1 MSPAYD
7 IIIVGGGIMGSSAA
21 YHLLSL
27 EPNLAL
33 AIVEKDPLYTHASTP
48 LSLGGIRIQFT
59 LKENILI
66 SLYAQEAYSR
76 FEEEMAVEG
85 EKPFINYR
93 KEGYLF
99 LIEETGRAAAEAA
112 LTFQRQMGGEVEWWT
127 PEKIQARYPILSMDG
142 FCGGTFGLR
151 DGYLDPYAVLMG
163 YRAKAKSLGAEFR
176 TDTVTEMLRSQSSIE
191 GVRLQSGAELKAG
204 AVVNAAGAWAG
215 AVARTA
221 GVDLP
226 VVPIKRQVFAF
237 KPAIPVS
244 ESLPL
249 VIYPSDLYFRPE
261 TGGVILT
268 GKSLKE
274 DPITFDLSWQKERFE
289 EIIWPELARF
299 VPSFESLKLIRG
311 WAGLYE
317 TNLLDHNAIIGPWP
331 ELEGLFLI
339 NGFSGHGVQQAPAA
353 GRYLAEL
360 ILHRTPALQLSCFSP
375 RRILENRPLLEI
387 GVV

>member
-1 MSPAYD
+1 MSFAYD
-7 IIIVGGGIMGSSAA
+7 LIVVGGGIMGTSSA

-27 EPNLAL
+27 EPGLKVAV
-33 AIVEKDPLYTHASTP
+33 VEKDPLYTYASTP

-66 SLYAQEAYSR
+66 SLYAQEAYGR

-93 KEGYLF
+93 REGYLF
-99 LIEETGRAAAEAA
+99 PIEEAGRKAAEAA
-112 LTFQRQMGGEVEWWT
+112 LSFQRQLGAEAEWWD
-127 PEKIQARYPILSMDG
+127 PDKIRARYPILSTEG
-142 FCGGTFGLR
+142 FCGATFGPR

-176 TDTVTEMLRSQSSIE
+176 VDEVTEILRLGGRAA
-191 GVRLQSGAELKAG
+191 GVRLKSCPDLKAG

-221 GVDLP
+221 EVDLP
-226 VVPIKRQVFAF
+226 VVPTRRQVFAF
-237 KPAIPVS
+237 KPATPVG

-261 TGGVILT
+261 TGGLILA

-274 DPITFDLSWQKERFE
+274 DPVTFDLSWQKERFE
-289 EIIWPELARF
+289 EIIWPELAQA
-299 VPSFESLKLIRG
+299 VPAFESLKLVRG

-317 TNLLDHNAIIGPWP
+317 MNLFDHNGIIGPWP
-331 ELEGLFLI
+331 ELQGFYLI
-339 NGFSGHGVQQAPAA
+339 NGFSGHGIQQAPAA
-353 GRYLAEL
+353 GRHLAEL
-360 ILHRTPALQLSCFSP
+360 ILGKTPSLDLSRLGP
-375 RRILENRPLLEI
+375 KRILENHPLPEI

>member
-1 MSPAYD
+1 MSPALD
-7 IIIVGGGIMGSSAA
+7 LIIVGGGIMGTSTA
-21 YHLLSL
+21 YHLLSFDPGL
-27 EPNLAL
+27 KLAV
-33 AIVEKDPLYTHASTP
+33 VEKDPLYTSASTP
-48 LSLGGIRIQFT
+48 LSLGGVRIQFS

-76 FEEEMAVEG
+76 FEEEMMVGG
-85 EKPFINYR
+85 EKPCINYR

-99 LIEETGRAAAEAA
+99 PIEESGRAAAEAA
-112 LTFQRQMGGEVEWWT
+112 LSFQREMGCEVEWWT
-127 PEKIQARYPILSMDG
+127 PEKIRSRYPILSTEG
-142 FCGGTFGLR
+142 FCGGTFGPR

-176 TDTVTEMLRSQSSIE
+176 ADEVTEILRFRDRTE
-191 GVRLQSGAELKAG
+191 GVRLKSGKDLKAG

-215 AVARTA
+215 VLARTA

-226 VVPIKRQVFAF
+226 VEPIRRQVFAF
-237 KPAIPVS
+237 KPGTPVGT
-244 ESLPL
+244 SLPL

-261 TGGVILT
+261 TGGLILA

-274 DPITFDLSWQKERFE
+274 DPVTFDLSWQKERFE
-289 EIIWPELARF
+289 EIIWPELARV
-299 VPSFESLKLIRG
+299 VPAFESLKLVRG

-317 TNLLDHNAIIGPWP
+317 MNQFDHNGIIGPWP
-331 ELEGLFLI
+331 ELKGFYLI

-353 GRYLAEL
+353 GRHLAEL
-360 ILHRTPALQLSCFSP
+360 ILGKRPSLDLSRLGP
-375 RRILENRPLLEI
+375 GRILENRPLPEI

>member
-7 IIIVGGGIMGSSAA
+7 LIIVGGGIMGTSTA

-27 EPNLAL
+27 QPNLNL
-33 AIVEKDPLYTHASTP
+33 AVVEKDPLYTYASTP
-48 LSLGGIRIQFT
+48 LSLGGIRVQFS

-66 SLYAQEAYSR
+66 SLYAQEAYGR
-76 FEEEMAVEG
+76 FEEEMAVGE

-99 LIEETGRAAAEAA
+99 FIEDSGRAAAEDA
-112 LTFQRQMGGEVEWWT
+112 LTLQKQMGGGAEWWS
-127 PEKIQARYPILSMDG
+127 PEKIQARFPILSTEG
-142 FCGGTFGLR
+142 FCGGTFGPR

-163 YRAKAKSLGAEFR
+163 YRAKAKSLGAEIR
-176 TDTVTEMLRSQSSIE
+176 PDEVLEILRSQDRIE
-191 GVRLQSGAELKAG
+191 GVRLKSGSELKAG

-221 GVDLP
+221 GVNLP
-226 VVPIKRQVFAF
+226 VVPIQRQVFAF
-237 KPAIPVS
+237 KPATPVG

-249 VIYPSDLYFRPE
+249 IIYPSDLYFRPE
-261 TGGVILT
+261 TGGLILV

-274 DPITFDLSWQKERFE
+274 DPVTFDLSWQKERFE
-289 EIIWPELARF
+289 EIIWPELARV
-299 VPSFESLKLIRG
+299 VPAFESLKLVRG

-317 TNLLDHNAIIGPWP
+317 TNLLDHNGIIGPWP
-331 ELEGLFLI
+331 ELKGFYLI

-353 GRYLAEL
+353 GRHLAEL
-360 ILHRTPALQLSCFSP
+360 ILSKTPSLDLSRLSP
-375 RRILENRPLLEI
+375 QRILEGRPLREE

>member
-1 MSPAYD
+1 MD
-7 IIIVGGGIMGSSAA
+7 DVIIVGGGIMGSSVA
-21 YHLLSL
+21 YHLLSF
-27 EPNLAL
+27 EPHLKL
-33 AIVEKDPLYTHASTP
+33 TVVEKDPLYAFASTP
-48 LSLGGIRIQFT
+48 LSLGGIRVQFS

-66 SLYAQEAYSR
+66 SLYAQEAFSR
-76 FEEEMAVEG
+76 FEEEMAVGE

-99 LIEETGRAAAEAA
+99 LIEDSGRAAAEAA
-112 LTFQRQMGGEVEWWT
+112 LNSQKQMGGDVEWWP
-127 PEKIQARYPILSMDG
+127 PEKIQARFPILSAEG
-142 FCGGTFGLR
+142 FCGGTFGPR

-176 TDTVTEMLRSQSSIE
+176 PDEVSEILRSPNRIE
-191 GVRLQSGAELKAG
+191 GVRMKSSSELKAG

-226 VVPIKRQVFAF
+226 VVPIRRQVFAF
-237 KPAIPVS
+237 KPATPVG

-261 TGGVILT
+261 TGGLILA

-289 EIIWPELARF
+289 EVIWPELARF
-299 VPSFESLKLIRG
+299 VPSFESLKLVRG

-317 TNLLDHNAIIGPWP
+317 TNLLDQNGIIGPWP
-331 ELEGLFLI
+331 ELKGFYLI

-353 GRYLAEL
+353 GRHLAEL
-360 ILHRTPALQLSCFSP
+360 ILGKTSSLDLSRLGP
-375 RRILENRPLLEI
+375 QRILENQPLPEI

>member
-7 IIIVGGGIMGSSAA
+7 LIIVGGGIMGTSTA
-21 YHLLSL
+21 YHLLCF
-27 EPNLAL
+27 EPAL
-33 AIVEKDPLYTHASTP
+33 RVAVVEKDPLYTYASTP
-48 LSLGGIRIQFT
+48 LSLGGIRIQFS

-66 SLYAQEAYSR
+66 SMYGREAFSR
-76 FEEEMAVEG
+76 FEEEMAVGG

-99 LIEETGRAAAEAA
+99 LIEESGRTAAETA
-112 LTFQRQMGGEVEWWT
+112 LALQKQMGGEAEWWA
-127 PEKIQARYPILSMDG
+127 PEKIRARFPILSTEG
-142 FCGGTFGLR
+142 FCGGTFGPR

-176 TDTVTEMLRSQSSIE
+176 ADEVAEVLRSRDRVE
-191 GVRLQSGAELKAG
+191 GVRLKSGTDLRAG

-221 GVDLP
+221 RVDLP
-226 VVPIKRQVFAF
+226 VVPIRRQVFAF
-237 KPAIPVS
+237 KPATPVG

-261 TGGVILT
+261 TGGLILV
-268 GKSLKE
+268 GKSVPE
-274 DPITFDLSWQKERFE
+274 DPVAFDFTWQKERFE
-289 EIIWPELARF
+289 EMIWPELARV
-299 VPSFESLKLIRG
+299 VPAFESLKLVRG

-317 TNLLDHNAIIGPWP
+317 TNLLDHNGLIGPWP
-331 ELEGLFLI
+331 ELPGFYLI

-353 GRYLAEL
+353 GRHLAEL
-360 ILHRTPALQLSCFSP
+360 ILGKTTSLNLSRLSP
-375 RRILENRPLLEI
+375 RRILENQPLPEI

>member
-1 MSPAYD
+1 MGFAHD
-7 IIIVGGGIMGSSAA
+7 LIVVGGGIMGTSTA
-21 YHLLSL
+21 YHLLSF
-27 EPNLAL
+27 EPSLKVTV
-33 AIVEKDPLYTHASTP
+33 VEKDPLYAYASTP

-76 FEEEMAVEG
+76 FEEEMAIG
-85 EKPFINYR
+85 EERPFINYR

-99 LIEETGRAAAEAA
+99 LIEDSGRTAAKAA
-112 LTFQRQMGGEVEWWT
+112 LSFQSQMGGEVEWWT
-127 PEKIQARYPILSMDG
+127 PDKIRARYPILSTEG
-142 FCGGTFGLR
+142 FCGGTFGPR

-176 TDTVTEMLRSQSSIE
+176 ADEVTEILRSQDRIE
-191 GVRLQSGAELKAG
+191 GVRLKSGTDLRAG

-221 GVDLP
+221 GADLP
-226 VVPIKRQVFAF
+226 VAPIRRQVFAF
-237 KPAIPVS
+237 KPATPVG

-249 VIYPSDLYFRPE
+249 IIYPSDLYFRPE
-261 TGGVILT
+261 TGGLILA

-274 DPITFDLSWQKERFE
+274 DPVTFDLSWQKERFE
-289 EIIWPELARF
+289 EIIWPELARV
-299 VPSFESLKLIRG
+299 VPSFESLKLVRG

-317 TNLLDHNAIIGPWP
+317 MNLFDHNGIIGPWP
-331 ELEGLFLI
+331 ELKGFYLI

-353 GRYLAEL
+353 GRHLAEL
-360 ILHRTPALQLSCFSP
+360 ILGKNPSLDLSRLGP
-375 RRILENRPLLEI
+375 QRILENQPLPEI